1 MGFIYKDDVNKS
13 NSGRIMDNVK
23 LTASTK
29 FTIGEAIKLNDKTEL
44 AVLWG
49 AGGSGWG
56 ILTGFVKTNGAPIT
70 NDGLGGKMTNAYT
83 TPASGNV
90 VLGVVDVSKTSRYS
104 VTLDAAKGTTGG
116 SDKKGVNFDL
126 IAGSDQIDESSVEN
140 AGTTASFLSWG
151 LDSDVNAPANSILVT
166 IQESQVQI

>member
-1 MGFIYKDDVNKS
+1 MFIYYDDVNKS
-13 NSGRIMDNVK
+13 NSGRIMDKVE

-29 FTIGEAIKLNDKTEL
+29 FTIGEAIKINSTNGV

-56 ILTGFVKTNGAPIT
+56 ILTGFVDKDGSPVT
-70 NDGLGGKMTNAYT
+70 NDGLGGKMSNAYT
-83 TPASGNV
+83 TPASGNT

-104 VTLDAAKGTTGG
+104 VTLDDTKGTTTG

-126 IAGSDQIDESSVEN
+126 IADSDQLDESSVQG

-151 LDSDVNAPANSILVT
+151 LDTSPNARANSVLVT